1 MQPTA
6 QAVGSGSAITAE
18 PRKGRK
24 TTNARTPTG
33 RSTRS
38 RSPAVSGGTATPRST
53 DPWTFP
59 QHYAVTS
66 DLAFHSPVATSW
78 SQPKGKS
85 QKSARMTMGSS
96 NSRCF
101 KILATLSQQ
110 RACPA
115 SRRLVS
121 PTPSI
126 FCKQVLAPQ
135 DFARTRLSRNTA
147 TSCKSIIC
155 ENTSNNFI
163 SRPGFKPRLFSIFYP
178 HIIEPHR
185 FIRDFC
191 VT

>member
-126 FCKQVLAPQ
+126 FCKQVIAPQ
-135 DFARTRLSRNTA
+135 DFAQIRPQAKQSNLLQINNLRKHIEQFHLASRLQ
-147 TSCKSIIC
+147 TS
-155 ENTSNNFI
+155 
-163 SRPGFKPRLFSIFYP
+163 PIFNILPAYY
-178 HIIEPHR
+178 
-185 FIRDFC
+185 
-191 VT
+191 